1 MTMRKDAGSRST
13 KRVLATLV
21 TLWGLAPALHAGPP
35 GNAQDW
41 ITLSALVAA
50 PAADART
57 QESRA
62 SLTVPDCPSGTE
74 FLVLGVAGGPAV
86 VSFGDTLRS
95 AEAGPW
101 AVFARIVQRT
111 SSGLAQPETRLVAYG
126 NGLAYASATLPAG
139 QPAGSSSASTQLVV
153 GVLGLPSYRGAGRF
167 RIDVTGACGTYSV
180 R

>member
-1 MTMRKDAGSRST
+1 MRKDAGSRPT

-21 TLWGLAPALHAGPP
+21 TLWGLAPVVHAGPP
-35 GNAQDW
+35 GAQDW

-50 PAADART
+50 PAADARN

-74 FLVLGVAGGPAV
+74 FLVLGVAGGPSV
-86 VSFGDTLRS
+86 VSFGDAARS
-95 AEAGPW
+95 LEAGPW

-111 SSGLAQPETRLVAYG
+111 SSGLAQPENRLVAYG
-126 NGLAYASATLPAG
+126 SGLAYTSATLPAG
-139 QPAGSSSASTQLVV
+139 QPAGSSAASTQVVV

-167 RIDVTGACGTYSV
+167 RVDVTGACGSFSV